1 MHTSRREIVV
11 TQGAAALSLRL
22 AWVWGVSHEPSA
34 VPLRKGLESLIKG
47 LGNFTPGRSP
57 AARRKQALATCCRTT
72 QPRSEKT
79 S

>member
-22 AWVWGVSHEPSA
+22 PRISGVSHERSA
-34 VPLRKGLESLIKG
+34 VPFKGLESLIEG